1 MTASDDEIVKI
12 LDDFDRESKAIKQ
25 ELLKMCWFMRGG
37 ITYEEASQLTI
48 NEREMIAKI
57 IQENLEITKKSG
69 IGFF

>member
-1 MTASDDEIVKI
+1 LTASDDEIVKI